1 MLKSVYS
8 DRGGGGLKKTY
19 NIHQKGSLDFKALTI
34 KY

>member
-8 DRGGGGLKKTY
+8 DRGGGLKKPY
-19 NIHQKGSLDFKALTI
+19 NIHQKGSLDLKALTI